1 MIHSGCPREKRRLF
15 SLFSLSC
22 CCCSVTKLCPT
33 LWGPMDCRMLGF
45 PVLHYLPE
53 FVKFMFI
60 ESVKP
65 SKYLILC
72 HHLLLLPS
80 IYPSIRIFSNKL
92 ALRITWPK
100 YWSFSI
106 SLPNI
111 IQGWFP
117 LELTVLISMMSKD
130 SQESAPSP
138 ELKSINFSML
148 RLYGQTLTSIRDYC
162 KNDSLDY
169 MDICQQSDVSAF

>member
-15 SLFSLSC
+15 SLFSLS

-80 IYPSIRIFSNKL
+80 IYPSIRIFSNEL

-106 SLPNI
+106 SLPKI

-138 ELKSINFSML
+138 ELKSINFLLL
-148 RLYGQTLTSIRDYC
+148 RFLYSPTLTSIHDYW
-162 KNDSLDY
+162 KNHSFD
-169 MDICQQSDVSAF
+169 

>member
-15 SLFSLSC
+15 SLFSLS

-80 IYPSIRIFSNKL
+80 IYPSIRIFSNEL

-100 YWSFSI
+100 YWSFSS
-106 SLPNI
+106 SLPKEYS
-111 IQGWFP
+111 G
-117 LELTVLISMMSKD
+117 LISFRIDGFDLHAVQGLSRV
-130 SQESAPSP
+130 
-138 ELKSINFSML
+138 FSSTTTQKHQF
-148 RLYGQTLTSIRDYC
+148 YNAQTLWSNSHIHTWLLG
-162 KNDSLDY
+162 KW
-169 MDICQQSDVSAF
+169 